1 DGGGGVGGDPA
12 AGRGSGGGGG
22 AEAGRWAVGAVRGGL
37 VYYHC
42 AVRRASAVS
51 LAADVLLVLLC
62 SLSILG
68 LLFRHL
74 QISVPVDPLEWQISQ
89 EMANSIV
96 ASLANTIG
104 AAESVLRVA
113 ATGHDKKLFFKVFFT
128 LYFLAA
134 LGRVVSGA
142 AVAYAAQHYASSAS
156 ICLHKAPICL
166 INFLPGDLWEG
177 IHWAVLRIPRDYH
190 MYMNYSALLFPPLCT
205 WSCNSLNYGIY
216 GDCTRCFTNC
226 GVTTSVYHDTLPTC

>member
-1 DGGGGVGGDPA
+1 MEATGGGDA
-12 AGRGSGGGGG
+12 AAEGRRGEGGGG
-22 AEAGRWAVGAVRGGL
+22 AARWAVGAVCGGL

-74 QISVPVDPLEWQISQ
+74 HISSVNPPSLPPSIKRLVPVDPLEWQISQ

-113 ATGHDKKLFFKVFFT
+113 ATGHDKKLFFKVVFT

-142 AVAYAAQHYASSAS
+142 AVAYAALC
-156 ICLHKAPICL
+156 IFCLYMFAQSTDL
-166 INFLPGDLWEG
+166 FDQLPSWVPVG
-177 IHWAVLRIPRDYH
+177 RD
-190 MYMNYSALLFPPLCT
+190 
-205 WSCNSLNYGIY
+205 SLG
-216 GDCTRCFTNC
+216 GAQD
-226 GVTTSVYHDTLPTC
+226 TT

>member
-1 DGGGGVGGDPA
+1 MEA
-12 AGRGSGGGGG
+12 TGGGGG
-22 AEAGRWAVGAVRGGL
+22 DAGEDGRKGECGGAARWAVGAVCGGL

-42 AVRRASAVS
+42 AVRRASPVS

-74 QISVPVDPLEWQISQ
+74 HISVPVDPLEWQISQ

-113 ATGHDKKLFFKVFFT
+113 ATGHDKKLFFKVVFT

-134 LGRVVSGA
+134 LGRVLSGA
-142 AVAYAAQHYASSAS
+142 AVAYAVLCIFCLYMFVQSTDLFDQLPSWVPVGRDSLGGAQ
-156 ICLHKAPICL
+156 
-166 INFLPGDLWEG
+166 
-177 IHWAVLRIPRDYH
+177 
-190 MYMNYSALLFPPLCT
+190 
-205 WSCNSLNYGIY
+205 
-216 GDCTRCFTNC
+216 
-226 GVTTSVYHDTLPTC
+226 DTA

>member
-1 DGGGGVGGDPA
+1 MDTTGGGGDGDSA
-12 AGRGSGGGGG
+12 AARGSGVGGGG
-22 AEAGRWAVGAVRGGL
+22 TGAGRWAVGAVCGGL

-42 AVRRASAVS
+42 AVRRVSAVS

-74 QISVPVDPLEWQISQ
+74 HISVPVDPLEWQISQ

-113 ATGHDKKLFFKVFFT
+113 ATGHDKKLFFKVVFT

-142 AVAYAAQHYASSAS
+142 AVAYAALC
-156 ICLHKAPICL
+156 IFCLYMFAQSTDL
-166 INFLPGDLWEG
+166 FDQLPSWVPVG
-177 IHWAVLRIPRDYH
+177 RD
-190 MYMNYSALLFPPLCT
+190 
-205 WSCNSLNYGIY
+205 SLG
-216 GDCTRCFTNC
+216 GTQ
-226 GVTTSVYHDTLPTC
+226 DTA

>member
-1 DGGGGVGGDPA
+1 MESMSTCGEGANRRSRPLGGG
-12 AGRGSGGGGG
+12 R
-22 AEAGRWAVGAVRGGL
+22 

-68 LLFRHL
+68 LFFRHL
-74 QISVPVDPLEWQISQ
+74 HISVPVDPLEWQISQ
-89 EMANSIV
+89 EMANT
-96 ASLANTIG
+96 NTFG

-113 ATGHDKKLFFKVFFT
+113 ATGHDKKLFFKVVFT

-142 AVAYAAQHYASSAS
+142 AVAYAALCIFCLYMFAQSTDLFDQLPSWVPLGRDSSGGAQ
-156 ICLHKAPICL
+156 
-166 INFLPGDLWEG
+166 D
-177 IHWAVLRIPRDYH
+177 
-190 MYMNYSALLFPPLCT
+190 SA
-205 WSCNSLNYGIY
+205 
-216 GDCTRCFTNC
+216 
-226 GVTTSVYHDTLPTC
+226 

>member
-1 DGGGGVGGDPA
+1 MDPTGGDVVVDSA
-12 AGRGSGGGGG
+12 AARGSGGGGG
-22 AEAGRWAVGAVRGGL
+22 TGAGRWAVGAVCGGL

-74 QISVPVDPLEWQISQ
+74 HISVPVDPLEWQISQ

-113 ATGHDKKLFFKVFFT
+113 ATGHDKKLFFKVVFT

-142 AVAYAAQHYASSAS
+142 AVAYAALC
-156 ICLHKAPICL
+156 IFCLYMFAQSTDL
-166 INFLPGDLWEG
+166 FDQLPSWVPVG
-177 IHWAVLRIPRDYH
+177 RD
-190 MYMNYSALLFPPLCT
+190 
-205 WSCNSLNYGIY
+205 SLG
-216 GDCTRCFTNC
+216 GTQ
-226 GVTTSVYHDTLPTC
+226 DTA

>member
-1 DGGGGVGGDPA
+1 MEA
-12 AGRGSGGGGG
+12 TGGGGG
-22 AEAGRWAVGAVRGGL
+22 DAGEDGRKGECGGAARWAVGAVCGGL

-42 AVRRASAVS
+42 AVRRASPVS

-74 QISVPVDPLEWQISQ
+74 HISVPVDPLEWQISQ

-113 ATGHDKKLFFKVFFT
+113 ATGHDKKLFFKVFLKT
-128 LYFLAA
+128 IWI
-134 LGRVVSGA
+134 VVC
-142 AVAYAAQHYASSAS
+142 VMMIYAISK
-156 ICLHKAPICL
+156 L
-166 INFLPGDLWEG
+166 
-177 IHWAVLRIPRDYH
+177 
-190 MYMNYSALLFPPLCT
+190 
-205 WSCNSLNYGIY
+205 
-216 GDCTRCFTNC
+216 
-226 GVTTSVYHDTLPTC
+226 

>member
-1 DGGGGVGGDPA
+1 MEPTGGDGDSA
-12 AGRGSGGGGG
+12 AARGAG
-22 AEAGRWAVGAVRGGL
+22 AGRWAVGAVCGGL

-42 AVRRASAVS
+42 AVRRASVVS

-74 QISVPVDPLEWQISQ
+74 HISVPVDPLEWQISQ
-89 EMANSIV
+89 ETANSIV

-113 ATGHDKKLFFKVFFT
+113 ATGHDKKLFFKLVVVCT

-142 AVAYAAQHYASSAS
+142 AVAYAALC
-156 ICLHKAPICL
+156 IFCLYMFAQSTDL
-166 INFLPGDLWEG
+166 FDQLPSWVPLG
-177 IHWAVLRIPRDYH
+177 RD
-190 MYMNYSALLFPPLCT
+190 
-205 WSCNSLNYGIY
+205 SLG
-216 GDCTRCFTNC
+216 GTQD
-226 GVTTSVYHDTLPTC
+226 TT

>member
-1 DGGGGVGGDPA
+1 MEATGGGGDA
-12 AGRGSGGGGG
+12 ATEGRRGEGGGGGG
-22 AEAGRWAVGAVRGGL
+22 AARWAVGAVCGGL

-74 QISVPVDPLEWQISQ
+74 HISVPVDPLEWQISQ

-113 ATGHDKKLFFKVFFT
+113 ATGHDKKLFFKVVFT

-142 AVAYAAQHYASSAS
+142 AVAYAALC
-156 ICLHKAPICL
+156 IFCLYMFAQSTDLFDQLPSWVPVGRD
-166 INFLPGDLWEG
+166 FLGGTQD
-177 IHWAVLRIPRDYH
+177 
-190 MYMNYSALLFPPLCT
+190 
-205 WSCNSLNYGIY
+205 
-216 GDCTRCFTNC
+216 
-226 GVTTSVYHDTLPTC
+226 TT

>member
-1 DGGGGVGGDPA
+1 MDPTGGGDGDGDSA
-12 AGRGSGGGGG
+12 AARGSGGGAG
-22 AEAGRWAVGAVRGGL
+22 AGRWAVGAVCGGL

-74 QISVPVDPLEWQISQ
+74 HISVPVDPLEWQISQ

-113 ATGHDKKLFFKVFFT
+113 ATGHDKKLFLKVVFT

-142 AVAYAAQHYASSAS
+142 AVAYAGKNTANKLSPALFFVTMHLLP
-156 ICLHKAPICL
+156 LH
-166 INFLPGDLWEG
+166 
-177 IHWAVLRIPRDYH
+177 V
-190 MYMNYSALLFPPLCT
+190 CT
-205 WSCNSLNYGIY
+205 KHRS
-216 GDCTRCFTNC
+216 F
-226 GVTTSVYHDTLPTC
+226 

>member
-1 DGGGGVGGDPA
+1 MDPTGGADGDPA
-12 AGRGSGGGGG
+12 AARGSGGGGG
-22 AEAGRWAVGAVRGGL
+22 TGAGRWAVGAVCGGL

-74 QISVPVDPLEWQISQ
+74 HISAFASINGFASRVPVDPLEWQISQ

-113 ATGHDKKLFFKVFFT
+113 ATGHDKKLFFKVVFT
-128 LYFLAA
+128 LYFLAS

-142 AVAYAAQHYASSAS
+142 AVAYAALCIFCLYMFAQSTDLFDQLPSWVPVGRDSLGSAQ
-156 ICLHKAPICL
+156 
-166 INFLPGDLWEG
+166 
-177 IHWAVLRIPRDYH
+177 
-190 MYMNYSALLFPPLCT
+190 
-205 WSCNSLNYGIY
+205 
-216 GDCTRCFTNC
+216 
-226 GVTTSVYHDTLPTC
+226 DTA

>member
-1 DGGGGVGGDPA
+1 TRDGGGGVGGDPA

-113 ATGHDKKLFFKVFFT
+113 ATGHDKKLFFK
-128 LYFLAA
+128 
-134 LGRVVSGA
+134 
-142 AVAYAAQHYASSAS
+142 
-156 ICLHKAPICL
+156 
-166 INFLPGDLWEG
+166 LWEE
-177 IHWAVLRIPRDYH
+177 WCQELQ
-190 MYMNYSALLFPPLCT
+190 LLMLQPSTMHLLPLYVCT
-205 WSCNSLNYGIY
+205 KH
-216 GDCTRCFTNC
+216 R
-226 GVTTSVYHDTLPTC
+226 SV